1 MYSSDIGS
9 MPSRI
14 KTDIIRSGARKANS
28 LLPFLGVR
36 NEDYV
41 DFEEVVVSSFI
52 DKLKVG
58 VDVPN
63 YPQFR
68 DMNEMF
74 FELMDGIER
83 IDGALHAVNGIR
95 AKPRAAIPETEALRR
110 EARKIKSSSGRDRV
124 RIKVCVTGPYT
135 LSSFFQFKTPGLY
148 LELAEA
154 LADILEASLF
164 SNGSAEISHLSMDE
178 PVLGF
183 MNDPLLDY
191 GSDGREALRKAW
203 DKVLY
208 VAKSRGVDTS
218 MHLHDTSENLF
229 WDAENLDVVASHVG
243 DPLYSQESVKKRLE
257 GTDKRLWV
265 AIGITQFDTLIE
277 NFYVAQGF
285 TGNIPEKIGE
295 VWTGMRKATID
306 PYIFL
311 EDTGL
316 MRKRLDVVSEFFGRD
331 RLAYVSPECG
341 LGSFPEYEVAIECL
355 ERTSSVV
362 AGFNSCNDG

>member
-9 MPSRI
+9 LPARI
-14 KTDIIRSGARKANS
+14 ETEIIRSGARKANS
-28 LLPFLGVR
+28 LLPYLGVR

-41 DFEEVVVSSFI
+41 DFEEAVVSSFI

-68 DMNEMF
+68 DMNEMY
-74 FELMDGIER
+74 FELMEGIEKH
-83 IDGALHAVNGIR
+83 DGALHVVNGIR
-95 AKPRAAIPETEALRR
+95 AKSDSAIPETEALRR
-110 EARKIKSSSGRDRV
+110 ESRSMKEFSDLDKV

-135 LSSFFQFKTPGLY
+135 LASFFQFKTPSLY
-148 LELAEA
+148 LELAGA

-164 SNGSAEISHLSMDE
+164 RNGSAEITHLSVDE

-203 DKVLY
+203 DKILH

-229 WDAENLDVVASHVG
+229 WEAEYLDIIASHVG

-257 GTDKRLWV
+257 ETDKRLWAPV
-265 AIGITQFDTLIE
+265 GVTQFDTLIE
-277 NFYVAQGF
+277 NYYIAQGF
-285 TGNIPEKIGE
+285 TGNTPEKIGE
-295 VWTGMRKATID
+295 VWTRMRKATID
-306 PYIFL
+306 PSIFL
-311 EDTGL
+311 EDAGL
-316 MRKRLDVVSEFFGRD
+316 MRKRLDKMVDFFGEERI
-331 RLAYVSPECG
+331 ACVSPECG
-341 LGSFPEYEVAIECL
+341 LNSFPEYEVAMECL
-355 ERTSSVV
+355 ETASGMVSE
-362 AGFNSCNDG
+362 FNSSRNG